1 MSKRVFLRLGYSTL
15 TLAMADP
22 LASVALGA
30 ARVYA
35 CRGTGHLAVCKLAGG
50 VGGPTTSAWTRWG
63 IAGCREGTPLLR
75 AFRIGLLRGKL
86 APHHARVSARRYAV
100 GGETLAWGAGSR
112 RLRQARS
119 WIRDYEMGV
128 YEALVVGRMLPPIAA
143 VAVHPVDLRAV
154 NPGNRLTDAGPV
166 LHHHS
171 RLQIVVHKPTYS
183 V

>member
-100 GGETLAWGAGSR
+100 GGETLPGRRGHAACGRRVRGS
-112 RLRQARS
+112 AIMKWVSMKRS
-119 WIRDYEMGV
+119 
-128 YEALVVGRMLPPIAA
+128 
-143 VAVHPVDLRAV
+143 
-154 NPGNRLTDAGPV
+154 
-166 LHHHS
+166 
-171 RLQIVVHKPTYS
+171 
-183 V
+183 